1 MINSIVDLFNSLF
14 VACLQFDSV
23 ILFMG
28 AVGLAAVISTAFF
41 YLLKGK
47 Y

>member
-28 AVGLAAVISTAFF
+28 SVCLAAVISTVFI
-41 YLLKGK
+41 YLLRGK